1 MQTSLIGSDRKHCI
15 KKIEK
20 GLVSAGSKFYLGKG
34 EELLD
39 TFFFLT
45 RP

>member
-1 MQTSLIGSDRKHCI
+1 MQTSLIGSRAL
-15 KKIEK
+15 KIEK
-20 GLVSAGSKFYLGKG
+20 GLVTAGSKFYLGKG